1 MDDLIFTSEE
11 TPIVVDAT
19 EDIEFQMKVGLS
31 TFDTFVLRRPQ
42 RINSIILSGQKINT
56 ESRHVYSNHNLQTST
71 FPPRFQTLPDNNVS
85 SSMVLPSSLSHCSRH
100 LTPSYFST
108 WETFVLWCEGY
119 ILLPVGAAGAAGAVM
134 AVAVLSA
141 K

>member
-42 RINSIILSGQKINT
+42 GINSIILSGQKINT
-56 ESRHVYSNHNLQTST
+56 ESRHVYSNHNFANIDFPVPFSD
-71 FPPRFQTLPDNNVS
+71 PPR
-85 SSMVLPSSLSHCSRH
+85 
-100 LTPSYFST
+100 
-108 WETFVLWCEGY
+108 
-119 ILLPVGAAGAAGAVM
+119 
-134 AVAVLSA
+134 
-141 K
+141 